1 MPIPCRCGQQPIVG
15 YLGHAIRIREP
26 VAIQIRCKSCG
37 LAFQEAVDIY
47 QLEDGGKAAVAQK
60 AADAM
65 RHWAAVVRYNLNPN
79 TPAAMDREIEE
90 IERLQL
96 ENRAAGNPGLLTSN
110 SVSNIDYQI
119 CYSGSEGEGMNAEE
133 KSKKLNVVQKDNISS
148 WPKEIREQV
157 RRSLSGMEPNTF
169 QTFGVQNNHNGE
181 IAQLYIVARDQ
192 NRNMWSI
199 ALNREAGLDSGIVIA

>member
-1 MPIPCRCGQQPIVG
+1 
-15 YLGHAIRIREP
+15 
-26 VAIQIRCKSCG
+26 
-37 LAFQEAVDIY
+37 
-47 QLEDGGKAAVAQK
+47 
-60 AADAM
+60 
-65 RHWAAVVRYNLNPN
+65 
-79 TPAAMDREIEE
+79 
-90 IERLQL
+90 
-96 ENRAAGNPGLLTSN
+96 
-110 SVSNIDYQI
+110 
-119 CYSGSEGEGMNAEE
+119 MNAEE